1 MEADTLKDNSDK
13 ESNVNTDI
21 LENISIGEEIN
32 EATEELIN
40 QEITTEVVEEEK
52 IIKKELDEKNL

>member
-1 MEADTLKDNSDK
+1 VEADTLKDNSDK